1 MKILVIG
8 LDGAA
13 PEILFRD
20 ERLTNIR
27 RLMNFGCYG
36 KLEGVI
42 PATSV
47 PTWMCMATSQDPGS
61 LGVYGFLNRIDYSY
75 NNFRMA
81 SSEAIEGIAIWDQ
94 VARAGKQSIIIGVPP
109 SYPPLKVNG
118 IFVGY
123 SPKPDTMD
131 TMFTYPAGIK
141 EELGKIEEEYPAR
154 NWDLPTGTKDDLKDD
169 IYTMSRKQFNVV
181 RHLLQK
187 YEWDYFQVVEIGLD
201 RIQHSFWQFHDP
213 RHLLYEPGNPY
224 ENVICDYYLYLDNE
238 IGKIFDLVD
247 DDTAILIVSGYGAQR
262 NDGGFYINE
271 WLVKEGLLALDE
283 YPREITPFNKLNVN
297 WGKTKVWSEGGYCAR
312 VFINVKGREPRGTI
326 DKVDYEKFRNEI
338 KEKLEK
344 ILDGKS
350 ESLGHFVFKPGEI
363 YKTVFNEAPDLLISL
378 GGLYW
383 HSLDS
388 VGQRTV
394 HAQEVEAG
402 IGGCNHGQYGSFILA
417 APNSLLRGEV
427 EGAHLLDISP
437 TLLELGGYEIPS
449 SMQGKSLMVDR
460 TLEEGTGSNYSGDE
474 KEAIRQRLKGLGY
487 I

>member
-1 MKILVIG
+1 
-8 LDGAA
+8 
-13 PEILFRD
+13 
-20 ERLTNIR
+20 
-27 RLMNFGCYG
+27 
-36 KLEGVI
+36 
-42 PATSV
+42 
-47 PTWMCMATSQDPGS
+47 
-61 LGVYGFLNRIDYSY
+61 
-75 NNFRMA
+75 
-81 SSEAIEGIAIWDQ
+81 
-94 VARAGKQSIIIGVPP
+94 
-109 SYPPLKVNG
+109 
-118 IFVGY
+118 
-123 SPKPDTMD
+123 
-131 TMFTYPAGIK
+131 
-141 EELGKIEEEYPAR
+141 
-154 NWDLPTGTKDDLKDD
+154 
-169 IYTMSRKQFNVV
+169 
-181 RHLLQK
+181 
-187 YEWDYFQVVEIGLD
+187 
-201 RIQHSFWQFHDP
+201 
-213 RHLLYEPGNPY
+213 
-224 ENVICDYYLYLDNE
+224 
-238 IGKIFDLVD
+238 
-247 DDTAILIVSGYGAQR
+247 
-262 NDGGFYINE
+262 
-271 WLVKEGLLALDE
+271 VKEGLLALDE

-344 ILDGKS
+344 ILDEKS